1 MKHHT
6 LIFDATLIASG
17 YHSGIYFVAYQ
28 MMLALLKEEKFRIHF
43 YFDPK
48 RVKPEQKQEL
58 AGTIQAMAPKAKVQF
73 DIPAVE
79 FSVWGNLLQELSK
92 RVATRQGKTFLT
104 EIFQRSLRKTISSL
118 LKKGIL
124 PEYKDF
130 TADAWVSPVF
140 IPPPELNY
148 IFREKNFIFLYDAI
162 PVLFPELHAL
172 EWKQPT
178 WWYARI
184 LNNSS
189 ENNFYFAISKTTAS
203 SFLQKC
209 PWLKANQIT
218 TVPLAADPQKFHIC
232 DTDTIEKIRKK
243 YNIPPNSRYMF
254 SLATL
259 EERKNLLFIVETYLD
274 FIREYKVTDF
284 YFLLAGGLYS
294 SNDPRQKQIY
304 NTLMEY
310 SKQYSTI
317 RLLGYVPDED
327 LAPLYSGADFFVYP
341 SLFEGFGLPILEAM
355 QCGTAV
361 ITNNCSSLPEVAGD
375 AAVLLP
381 SGDRNAWKEQ
391 IHKFYT
397 SSKERE
403 AYAAKGLS
411 RAKEFSWERFHSQ
424 ISDIILTT
432 LKHTPSKSAK
442 SQRHQ
447 RPTMIFNAT
456 ILAEGFHSGLYNTAK
471 NLLQE
476 FIKSKKFK
484 IKLLFYPSNTWQQI
498 QSVNRILPKK
508 LPFLAQ
514 NPEIFC
520 YTMLPRYQRWEAWLN
535 IKISNG
541 SQKKNWKYLA
551 AHALRPLRKLIH
563 YQTIRYS
570 ALEQLAREN
579 FYRDCDVFFDPLFT
593 ARGRILESPDIL
605 RYTFLYDTIPH
616 TLPHLFPDE
625 KRTRGWYATN
635 LASFSGKKHYY
646 FSCSE
651 STKKDFLKFAK
662 DAEENQIMVVP
673 LGVDRTVFHPTGT
686 SGEIRHLKEKYHIP
700 VNARFIFSLCSLEK
714 HKNLIQVVRT
724 FLEILQ
730 ERNIPDLYLV
740 LGGGIATGN
749 QEVRNELENIRRKSN
764 RIIITGY
771 LSEKEL
777 PLFYSHA
784 DFFVFDSLYEGFGL
798 PVLEAMQCGCPV
810 IASNTSSLPEITHDS
825 AILVDPHSQEQ
836 LKQAMKRFIFDPGLR
851 QQYKAHALAR
861 SSFFSWKRSSD
872 LILQKI
878 SNDLA
883 QKPISRTEMVQISL
897 PPPLWKKIIF
907 KSLEMLLPYGLHLLN
922 ERRIARKQP
931 KKKYPFIENK
941 RGLHAVNK
949 KNLDQ
954 YMVEHPPRHIHCRS
968 GHPRWILSLTSYPQR
983 MNDIHYALYSL
994 LRQTQKPDKLILWL
1008 GEDKFPHQEQ
1018 DLPQNVLELKKY
1030 GLEICWRKDLKSYTK
1045 LFYALREYPE
1055 DIIITAD
1062 DDIFYPNDW
1071 LSRLA
1076 HAYQE
1081 NPGSSEIIAHRTH
1094 LIQVDSNGTPL
1105 SYRNWLKETGTTV
1118 PSFRNFITGV
1128 GGVLYPP
1135 HSLHPD
1141 VMNMEMALKLA
1152 PYADDIWFYAMA
1164 LRRHTRIHTLKDG
1177 YSQLIFIN
1185 PERELRQ
1192 TEETTLAKQNVAGNG
1207 NDGQMRAVME
1217 AYPELRNLIFE
1228 NNTTLI

>member
-1 MKHHT
+1 M
-6 LIFDATLIASG
+6 
-17 YHSGIYFVAYQ
+17 
-28 MMLALLKEEKFRIHF
+28 
-43 YFDPK
+43 
-48 RVKPEQKQEL
+48 
-58 AGTIQAMAPKAKVQF
+58 
-73 DIPAVE
+73 
-79 FSVWGNLLQELSK
+79 
-92 RVATRQGKTFLT
+92 
-104 EIFQRSLRKTISSL
+104 
-118 LKKGIL
+118 
-124 PEYKDF
+124 
-130 TADAWVSPVF
+130 
-140 IPPPELNY
+140 
-148 IFREKNFIFLYDAI
+148 
-162 PVLFPELHAL
+162 
-172 EWKQPT
+172 
-178 WWYARI
+178 
-184 LNNSS
+184 
-189 ENNFYFAISKTTAS
+189 
-203 SFLQKC
+203 
-209 PWLKANQIT
+209 
-218 TVPLAADPQKFHIC
+218 
-232 DTDTIEKIRKK
+232 
-243 YNIPPNSRYMF
+243 
-254 SLATL
+254 
-259 EERKNLLFIVETYLD
+259 D

-375 AAVLLP
+375 AAVLLS

-593 ARGRILESPDIL
+593 ARGRILETPGIL
-605 RYTFLYDTIPH
+605 RYTFLHDTIPH

-625 KRTRGWYATN
+625 KRTRGWYAAN
-635 LASFSGKKHYY
+635 LASFSEKKHYY

-662 DAEENQIMVVP
+662 GSEENQIMVVP
-673 LGVDRTVFHPTGT
+673 HGVDRTVFHPTGT

-749 QEVRNELENIRRKSN
+749 QEVRNELEKIRRKSN

-836 LKQAMKRFIFDPGLR
+836 LKQAMKRFISDPGLR

-1141 VMNMEMALKLA
+1141 VMDMEMALKLA